1 MEWQSI
7 VALVV
12 IIPVIL
18 FPVAFVWYMN
28 LSGVF
33 TALRKRARREATSV
47 ATRKA

>member
-1 MEWQSI
+1 MEWQFI

-18 FPVAFVWYMN
+18 FPVALVWYLN

-33 TALRKRARREATSV
+33 VALRRRARREVSNV
-47 ATRKA
+47 ASRRA

>member
-1 MEWQSI
+1 MEWQFI

-18 FPVAFVWYMN
+18 FPVAFVWYLN

-33 TALRKRARREATSV
+33 AALRKRARREVASV
-47 ATRKA
+47 AARKA